1 MSEKEPY
8 YFEKPNATRPLTGME
23 KLGLHAYHMSMEY
36 SGPNQSLQSE
46 LARDSFDQV
55 LDDIAQGRPFS
66 HPIKDEREKSYSE
79 HDVNITGQEYVPQE
93 GSFVIV
99 SNHYNRGVHKGI
111 AQGPVMA
118 HAISQLLPDGN
129 TRKFIPV
136 IENEKRLVEKAQKN
150 LRMDKAYSVLP
161 DVATKSLR
169 QSVETV
175 VGPADRIASQV
186 LFNTT
191 VVFGMIP
198 TNTHA
203 REIPK
208 VFKNGDVLIL
218 FPTGKDEFELHTVN
232 PMAGKLGEM
241 AGAKGVPLLPVGY
254 WFNRKKSAYQVRIG
268 APFTLCRDKKNPE
281 SSQQNAH
288 RIGMHIA
295 RLLPEVM
302 RGEYRQDV
310 ADEIVNFGA

>member
-8 YFEKPNATRPLTGME
+8 YFEKPDATRPLTAIE
-23 KLGLHAYHMSMEY
+23 RLGTRAYRVSMEH
-36 SGPNQSLQSE
+36 SGPNQNLIDPR
-46 LARDSFDQV
+46 AKASFDQV
-55 LDDIAQGRPFS
+55 INDICEGRPYS
-66 HPIKDEREKSYSE
+66 HPINNEREKTYID
-79 HDVNITGQEYVPQE
+79 HKVKVVGQEHVPQE

-99 SNHYNRGVHKGI
+99 SNHYNRGIHKGMSQAPI
-111 AQGPVMA
+111 MT
-118 HAISQLLPDGN
+118 HAISQLLPDGD

-136 IENEKRLVEKAQKN
+136 IENEKRLIEKTQKN
-150 LRMDKAYSVLP
+150 TKMDKLYPHLP
-161 DVATKSLR
+161 SVATQSLR
-169 QSVETV
+169 QGVETV
-175 VGPADRIASQV
+175 VGPVDEIARQI

-208 VFKNGDVLIL
+208 VFKNGDVLVL
-218 FPTGKDEFELHTVN
+218 FPTGKDEFELHNVN

-241 AGAKGVPLLPVGY
+241 AGARGVPLLPVGY
-254 WFNRKKSAYQVRIG
+254 WFNRKKSVYQVRIG
-268 APFTLCRDKKNPE
+268 APFTLRRDKKNPC
-281 SSQQNAH
+281 SSEQNAH
-288 RIGMHIA
+288 ELGMRIA

-310 ADEIVNFGA
+310 AEELKNS